1 MKSKRNFKKNKKN
14 NKNKT
19 FRGGFFSSSNKINPY
34 PGQCDV
40 NQLTDLKTSDEMHK
54 KYKACCPKGMFGTKN
69 SSSYCKQL
77 DLNFQSALKAENDAK
92 DQNTTELPSAQ
103 LPQQAYDVG
112 VAESKPWY
120 KFWGGKKSKRKN
132 IMNKKSMNNKS
143 RNSKKRNY
151 SRTSRNK

>member
-1 MKSKRNFKKNKKN
+1 MKSKRNFKKNNK

-54 KYKACCPKGMFGTKN
+54 NYQACCPKGMFGTKN

-92 DQNTTELPSAQ
+92 DQNTTEVPSAQ
-103 LPQQAYDVG
+103 LPQQAYNVG

-120 KFWGGKKSKRKN
+120 KFWGGKNSKRKN
-132 IMNKKSMNNKS
+132 SKKSM
-143 RNSKKRNY
+143 NSKKRNN